1 MPTDIHELME
11 AFWAGEKPGRVP
23 YTVYEWMFRPHVDDP
38 VYRQMVADGLGATHS
53 VATAV
58 ERRGADVEA
67 FETTWD
73 VDGRSWR
80 RWTLRTPVGEVCREA
95 EDGWT
100 RKYWLTSAKDYR
112 VMRYVVEAAEI
123 VPAYDDFARR
133 QNDTGPEAIVH
144 PTTGARS
151 PIQTILVDYCGLENF
166 ALHLYE
172 LADEVQALYEALR
185 AKFRRRVEIVAGGPG
200 RYVSVLEN
208 FTAETMG
215 PRRYEQFHLPVYR
228 ECFPMLHQAGKIVGV
243 HYDGR
248 LSSCR
253 EAIAGAPVDLIE
265 SLTPPPEG
273 DMPLAAARA
282 AWPAKL
288 FWSNVNLQTYDL
300 PAEAIRQRILASVAD
315 AAADGRRLAFE
326 VSEDLPA
333 NWRTA
338 MPVILSALR
347 EAAG

>member
-1 MPTDIHELME
+1 
-11 AFWAGEKPGRVP
+11 
-23 YTVYEWMFRPHVDDP
+23 
-38 VYRQMVADGLGATHS
+38 
-53 VATAV
+53 
-58 ERRGADVEA
+58 
-67 FETTWD
+67 
-73 VDGRSWR
+73 
-80 RWTLRTPVGEVCREA
+80 
-95 EDGWT
+95 
-100 RKYWLTSAKDYR
+100 
-112 VMRYVVEAAEI
+112 
-123 VPAYDDFARR
+123 
-133 QNDTGPEAIVH
+133 
-144 PTTGARS
+144 
-151 PIQTILVDYCGLENF
+151 
-166 ALHLYE
+166 
-172 LADEVQALYEALR
+172 
-185 AKFRRRVEIVAGGPG
+185 
-200 RYVSVLEN
+200 
-208 FTAETMG
+208 MG

-300 PAEAIRQRILASVAD
+300 PAEAIRRRILASVAD

-333 NWRTA
+333 NWREA